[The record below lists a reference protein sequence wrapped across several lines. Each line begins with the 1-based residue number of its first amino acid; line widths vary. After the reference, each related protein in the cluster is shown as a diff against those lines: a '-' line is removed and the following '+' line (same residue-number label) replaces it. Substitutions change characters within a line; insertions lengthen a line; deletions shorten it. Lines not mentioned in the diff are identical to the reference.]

1 IDFISKTSIDNHA
14 LNNIETDVNDNKI
27 SLSPN
32 KIDLHRN
39 LKKRHMIMIALGGT
53 IDTGLFLASGQV
65 LASSGPDGS
74 FISYVVVSIMVYLVM
89 TSLDLFKL

>member
-39 LKKRHMIMIALGGT
+39 LKKRHMIMIALDGT
-53 IDTGLFLASGQV
+53 IGTGLFLASEQV
-65 LASSGPDGS
+65 LASSGPGG
-74 FISYVVVSIMVYLVM
+74 FLISYVVVSIMVYLVM
-89 TSLDLFKL
+89 T